1 VGERKVV
8 LGSTVVTV
16 VTVMGLTSSTGGT
29 DGDGGRGLELEEFH
43 YTAG

>member
-1 VGERKVV
+1 
-8 LGSTVVTV
+8 V

-43 YTAG
+43 YAAG

>member
-8 LGSTVVTV
+8 LGSTVVAV
-16 VTVMGLTSSTGGT
+16 VTVMGLTSSTGGA

-43 YTAG
+43 YAAR